1 MAHVG
6 SLRDLTLPE
15 LLAIIANGEKS
26 GVITIKS
33 DAATAQIHVAGG
45 RIVMASDTL
54 RDERFGEVMLKL
66 GKISQEVLARALAAQ
81 KTSGG
86 ARRLGSILVE
96 MKAITNKDQDQALLY
111 QTCEAL
117 YDLCTWQVGY
127 FQFDAQ
133 EAPDTSGISIQ
144 VDTLLEEVDR
154 RAVAGS
160 ARKRN
165 RSGRSGRSCADDARS
180 RRTRRSSCASR
191 AASSSTPTS
200 SRLSRT
206 RTSSPRCPRH
216 RRRSRT
222 KPCPPWTARSGTT
235 TRCLR
240 WTRPCARWSLR
251 SMRFSTSPISSPGK
265 KGASS
270 ARIALTAALPS
281 G

>member
-1 MAHVG
+1 MALVG

-154 RAVAGS
+154 RALAGERAQAES
-160 ARKRN
+160 IRPERPILRGRREITPDKTELLRLT
-165 RSGRSGRSCADDARS
+165 RSFKLHTDEFTPLEDEDVLSPLPPSPAPLQDEAMSTVDRALRDDDALSPVDQALREVE
-180 RRTRRSSCASR
+180 
-191 AASSSTPTS
+191 PTLDEILDVS
-200 SRLSRT
+200 DLE
-206 RTSSPRCPRH
+206 
-216 RRRSRT
+216 
-222 KPCPPWTARSGTT
+222 SGKEG
-235 TRCLR
+235 R
-240 WTRPCARWSLR
+240 
-251 SMRFSTSPISSPGK
+251 K
-265 KGASS
+265 
-270 ARIALTAALPS
+270 
-281 G
+281 